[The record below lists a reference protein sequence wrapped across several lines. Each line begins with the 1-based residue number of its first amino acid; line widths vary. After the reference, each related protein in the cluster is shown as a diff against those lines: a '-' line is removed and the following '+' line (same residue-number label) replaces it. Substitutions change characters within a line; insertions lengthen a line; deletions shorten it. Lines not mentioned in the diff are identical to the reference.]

1 MQGMNLLQDF
11 IGSALP
17 EDLPCGVLDRNHLE
31 FGSALFET
39 VPPDLNIAYIRR
51 GEYAAAF
58 GPVFPGLCYRGSFAR
73 DIRKDAQRLLPRC
86 GTISSSAPRSPR
98 HDDGPD

>member
-39 VPPDLNIAYIRR
+39 VPPDLNAGAKLLRPILSHLAN
-51 GEYAAAF
+51 AA
-58 GPVFPGLCYRGSFAR
+58 GLNSSPYF
-73 DIRKDAQRLLPRC
+73 DADENYTLKL
-86 GTISSSAPRSPR
+86 
-98 HDDGPD
+98 